1 MFNQCVFGN
10 YLFGSYSL
18 ANISLVN
25 ALLVNSSFKNKVRAV
40 VKLLMALSVLSM
52 LTLAGKVYAGQ
63 DLDPTKPFS
72 DHRATST
79 VKKNARLV
87 LQSIIKRYNS
97 RIAVI
102 NNKTLKIGDEI
113 GLYQVVAINSKSVVL
128 NSLQQRIELS
138 LFTNVVAKSQ

>member
-1 MFNQCVFGN
+1 MFSQVLFGN
-10 YLFGSYSL
+10 YSFGNYS
-18 ANISLVN
+18 SGKKVN
-25 ALLVNSSFKNKVRAV
+25 AA
-40 VKLLMALSVLSM
+40 VKLLMVLS
-52 LTLAGKVYAGQ
+52 LVSSFSHAGQ

-72 DHRATST
+72 DQRRSGKVT
-79 VKKNARLV
+79 KNAPLV
-87 LQSIIKRYNS
+87 LQSIIRRENN

-102 NNKTLKIGDEI
+102 NNKALKVGDEI